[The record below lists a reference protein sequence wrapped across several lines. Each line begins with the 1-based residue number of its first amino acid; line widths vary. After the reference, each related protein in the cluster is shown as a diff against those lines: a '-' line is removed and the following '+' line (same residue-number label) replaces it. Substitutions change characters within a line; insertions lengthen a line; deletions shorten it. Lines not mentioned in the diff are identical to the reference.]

1 MLFVTLALSI
11 GSALAPQGAGAM
23 LALQVVQPGPRSKWF
38 DGIHA
43 ADDWAVE
50 ERFNRYGLHR
60 E

>member
-1 MLFVTLALSI
+1 
-11 GSALAPQGAGAM
+11 M

-50 ERFNRYGLHR
+50 ERLNRYGLHR